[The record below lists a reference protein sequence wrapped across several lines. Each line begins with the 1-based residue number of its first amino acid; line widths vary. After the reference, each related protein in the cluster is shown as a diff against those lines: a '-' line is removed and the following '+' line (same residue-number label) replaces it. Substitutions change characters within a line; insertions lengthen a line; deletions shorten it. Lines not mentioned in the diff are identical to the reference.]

1 MNSSFLNI
9 DLKDLGKGLIVAV
22 LTSVLTI
29 VYNTVEAGSL
39 TFDWKLIATTAIT
52 TGLGYLLK
60 NLLTNSQGETFK
72 AEK

>member
-1 MNSSFLNI
+1 MNSPFLNI
-9 DLKDLGKGLIVAV
+9 DFKDLGKGLIVAV
-22 LTSVLTI
+22 LTSALTI
-29 VYNTVEAGSL
+29 IYNTVEAGSL

-72 AEK
+72 SEK

>member
-39 TFDWKLIATTAIT
+39 TFDWKLITTTAIT

>member
-29 VYNTVEAGSL
+29 VYNTVESGSL

-72 AEK
+72 SEK

>member
-9 DLKDLGKGLIVAV
+9 NLKDLGKGLIVAV

-29 VYNTVEAGSL
+29 VYNTVESGNL

-52 TGLGYLLK
+52 TGIGYLLK

>member
-39 TFDWKLIATTAIT
+39 TFDWKVILTTGIT
-52 TGLGYLLK
+52 TGLSYLLK